1 MLSNKDN
8 TIKPHAPQTSKY
20 IALLMLFLLCFSER
34 AMAQDEIRPKI
45 GLVLSGGGAK
55 GVAHIGVLKVLE
67 EAEIPIDYICGTSMG
82 AIIGGLYSI
91 GYRAEELDS
100 MVRSQDWIFLL
111 TDQIARPYQSFNSK
125 YEKEHFLIKV
135 PLGNNKKIST
145 PSGIVK
151 GQGIL
156 NKFTSLTIGYH
167 QLDSFADLPIPFAC
181 VAGDLTSGK
190 EIVIK
195 KGNLPLAMRTSMAVP
210 GVFQPVYR
218 DGMVLVDGGIFNNF
232 PVDVAKEM
240 GADITIGVDL
250 STEAFVQPDYN
261 NLMSI
266 ANRITFLLGE
276 EKYRKNKKEVD
287 LYMNPRLKGYTSA
300 DFKPSAIDTMIT
312 MGEKVARNHWE
323 EIMAIKKKLGKYTKK
338 EKQIHKV
345 TENEIR
351 IRHIQ
356 FEGLETLHEAN
367 LYKMLNIHPDSAIL
381 ASNVER
387 IVWSL
392 QGLGLFDQV
401 SYSIVQENT
410 SGENKLIVSVHEKP
424 KDNIGI
430 GVHLDTEDIASVLLQ
445 AQGAMGRQKRHT
457 ITGTAKINKNAW
469 LNLDYNYR
477 MKDMNR
483 IGTSYLISYKDF
495 ILKNHGE
502 DKRHLSCLNNHMEI
516 YIKNDSHRSFSYQ
529 GGIQCDFFSNVSQ
542 WYSPAGYSPYEETD
556 KQFLSAYLEGEYDS
570 FDDRETPTRGLNI
583 HCVPEVY
590 VGNLFKGNSFLF
602 FPFTFR
608 IKGACSI
615 HNNICLLPELFGR
628 FVFGNSVPGYY
639 SNFIGGE
646 CYDRYLSGQQA
657 FYGIHNTEL
666 VENKALGC
674 RIDCR
679 IKLAERHY
687 LSCIGN
693 YMLHKEKL
701 DGLFQGE
708 DVWGAGIKYTYN
720 SFLGPVSATIDYSD
734 RAQKLSFYA
743 HIGYYFNVR

>member
-483 IGTSYLISYKDF
+483 IGTTYLISYKDF

-529 GGIQCDFFSNVSQ
+529 GGIQYDIFSNVSQ

-556 KQFLSAYLEGEYDS
+556 KQFLSAYLEGEYDI
-570 FDDRETPTRGLNI
+570 LMI
-583 HCVPEVY
+583 
-590 VGNLFKGNSFLF
+590 
-602 FPFTFR
+602 
-608 IKGACSI
+608 
-615 HNNICLLPELFGR
+615 
-628 FVFGNSVPGYY
+628 
-639 SNFIGGE
+639 
-646 CYDRYLSGQQA
+646 
-657 FYGIHNTEL
+657 
-666 VENKALGC
+666 
-674 RIDCR
+674 
-679 IKLAERHY
+679 
-687 LSCIGN
+687 
-693 YMLHKEKL
+693 EKL
-701 DGLFQGE
+701 PP
-708 DVWGAGIKYTYN
+708 AG
-720 SFLGPVSATIDYSD
+720 
-734 RAQKLSFYA
+734 
-743 HIGYYFNVR
+743 